1 MIYRKLD
8 YDIQFGGSPARTVT
22 LDTQA
27 RTETLSLE
35 VDEYNSDEDVNLFFN
50 YNPQLISAEE
60 AGQMAKAFEAL
71 LIDVAVVG
79 DRSIAELRVG
89 APQSRRAR
97 AVRSSALEKTVLD
110 LFARRA
116 AERPDGVAVVD
127 AAERL
132 TYRELDT
139 ASTNVAGSLISRFE
153 LQGEETVAVL
163 CDRSTRWIA
172 ALLGVMKAG
181 GAYLP
186 LDPQAPPD
194 RVEFMLRDSGCRL
207 LIADSQYAGRE
218 FPGVRSIPM
227 AEALGGPATQI
238 LDAPRARSLAYI
250 IYTSGTTGFPKG
262 VLVEHAGLA
271 NTAAEQARGFELN
284 SEDAVLQFSAPMFDA
299 SLAEVFAALVGGAR
313 LVIAARDVTL
323 DPVRF
328 RELLLQEN
336 VTVAILPPAYLSALG
351 QVDLP
356 PLRLLGTA
364 GEAANPADVAHYN
377 RTLAFVNAYGPT
389 EGSIC
394 ATLLKLPAGSG
405 FSGDR
410 VPIGEPLRYNDVH
423 IVDENLQVLPV
434 GAVGEICI
442 SGVNLARGYLNQPDL
457 TRQRFV
463 PSPFREGER
472 IYRTG
477 DVGRQL
483 PDGNI
488 EFLGRRDTQVKVRG
502 YRVELGEIE
511 TLLKTHPAIRTAAV
525 TAGADGVLA
534 AYVVARGGFQP
545 AEYKRFLTSKL
556 PAYMLPSR
564 WVELATL
571 PLNSSGKV
579 DRSALPAPPVA
590 AADETATASPL
601 TATEEAVARIWEEVL
616 QRGPVSRTADFFELG
631 GHSLMAVGILSRI
644 HRSLNAQ
651 VELKDFFAG
660 PTVAEL
666 AAVVDART
674 ASREEPIPPAPVMD
688 TYPLSNAQ
696 ARIWVLSQMEGGSV
710 AYNMPVA
717 LDLSGD
723 LDVSALEAAL
733 RTVIARHESL
743 RTAFIKVDGAPRQ
756 RVFPAADIEFGLVVE
771 DLRTA
776 DSPTEEADRRLRAEV
791 ATPFDLTRAP
801 LVRARLFRVEEKQ
814 WLLSLVVHHIA
825 GDGWSLNVLFN
836 EVAAIYAGKQLPPL
850 SLQYKDYS
858 AWLAQRLED
867 DAFAAERHSGKTN
880 SHSPYRNSIC
890 RPIIH
895 DRSE

>member
-1 MIYRKLD
+1 MNMMPLRVAIAKDATVLGLARQIAAETKACYRHQRFPLGEILRHCRALDGFCHGVYDVTMIYRKLD

-284 SEDAVLQFSAPMFDA
+284 SEDAVLQFSAPMFDDRSRRCSPLWWGA
-299 SLAEVFAALVGGAR
+299 LGWSSQREMSRWTPSVFASCCCR
-313 LVIAARDVTL
+313 
-323 DPVRF
+323 
-328 RELLLQEN
+328 
-336 VTVAILPPAYLSALG
+336 
-351 QVDLP
+351 
-356 PLRLLGTA
+356 
-364 GEAANPADVAHYN
+364 
-377 RTLAFVNAYGPT
+377 
-389 EGSIC
+389 
-394 ATLLKLPAGSG
+394 
-405 FSGDR
+405 
-410 VPIGEPLRYNDVH
+410 
-423 IVDENLQVLPV
+423 
-434 GAVGEICI
+434 
-442 SGVNLARGYLNQPDL
+442 
-457 TRQRFV
+457 
-463 PSPFREGER
+463 
-472 IYRTG
+472 
-477 DVGRQL
+477 
-483 PDGNI
+483 
-488 EFLGRRDTQVKVRG
+488 
-502 YRVELGEIE
+502 
-511 TLLKTHPAIRTAAV
+511 KT
-525 TAGADGVLA
+525 
-534 AYVVARGGFQP
+534 
-545 AEYKRFLTSKL
+545 
-556 PAYMLPSR
+556 
-564 WVELATL
+564 
-571 PLNSSGKV
+571 
-579 DRSALPAPPVA
+579 
-590 AADETATASPL
+590 
-601 TATEEAVARIWEEVL
+601 
-616 QRGPVSRTADFFELG
+616 
-631 GHSLMAVGILSRI
+631 
-644 HRSLNAQ
+644 
-651 VELKDFFAG
+651 
-660 PTVAEL
+660 
-666 AAVVDART
+666 
-674 ASREEPIPPAPVMD
+674 
-688 TYPLSNAQ
+688 
-696 ARIWVLSQMEGGSV
+696 
-710 AYNMPVA
+710 
-717 LDLSGD
+717 
-723 LDVSALEAAL
+723 
-733 RTVIARHESL
+733 
-743 RTAFIKVDGAPRQ
+743 
-756 RVFPAADIEFGLVVE
+756 
-771 DLRTA
+771 
-776 DSPTEEADRRLRAEV
+776 
-791 ATPFDLTRAP
+791 
-801 LVRARLFRVEEKQ
+801 
-814 WLLSLVVHHIA
+814 
-825 GDGWSLNVLFN
+825 
-836 EVAAIYAGKQLPPL
+836 
-850 SLQYKDYS
+850 
-858 AWLAQRLED
+858 
-867 DAFAAERHSGKTN
+867 
-880 SHSPYRNSIC
+880 
-890 RPIIH
+890 
-895 DRSE
+895 